1 MRGSGFPESSLTIF
15 QDLKVWLDSCSAG
28 WDQTR
33 YCMDSYSATVTGAVD
48 KNRNSVV
55 KIDAFAGKPGAM
67 KSLGSG
73 SGFIISSDGYIFTNC
88 HVVDRAE
95 RLRVILPDG
104 NTEEAE
110 RIGLDPDSDLALVKI
125 YSRGFDPVVLGDS
138 DRLRIGQLV
147 IAIGNPLG
155 FQHSVT
161 AGVVSALGRS
171 LRTPGGRLVEN
182 VIQTDAALNPGN
194 SGGPMINGD
203 GEVVGV
209 NTAVISGAQ
218 GMSFALSINTAKDIA
233 GYLMK
238 DGRVIRTYLGMLIQ
252 EIELNRRIINYFR
265 LETTRGIL
273 VTGVEPRSPAA
284 AADLRAG
291 DILVQFD
298 GCDLVSSAQL
308 FRLLRAELAGRR
320 VAIAFLRT
328 GALKQA
334 EIVPEIKKA

>member
-1 MRGSGFPESSLTIF
+1 
-15 QDLKVWLDSCSAG
+15 
-28 WDQTR
+28 
-33 YCMDSYSATVTGAVD
+33 MDPYSATVTGAVD
-48 KNRNSVV
+48 RNRNSVV
-55 KIDAFAGKPGAM
+55 KIDTFAGKSGALKPM
-67 KSLGSG
+67 GSG

-95 RLRVILPDG
+95 RLRVTLPDG
-104 NTEEAE
+104 SLEEAE
-110 RIGLDPDSDLALVKI
+110 RIGLDPDSDLALIKI

-209 NTAVISGAQ
+209 NTAVMSGAQ

-238 DGRVIRTYLGMLIQ
+238 DGKVIRAYLGILIQ
-252 EIELNRRIINYFR
+252 EIELNRRIINFFR

-273 VTGVEPRSPAA
+273 VTGVEPGSPAA
-284 AADLRAG
+284 VAELRPG
-291 DILVQFD
+291 DIVVQFD
-298 GCDLVSSAQL
+298 GCDLSSSTQL
-308 FRLLRAELAGRR
+308 FRLLRAELAGRK
-320 VAIAFLRT
+320 VAMTFLRA
-328 GALKQA
+328 GVLKQA
-334 EIVPEIKKA
+334 AILPEIKKA